1 MIFAAGLGTRL
12 KPLTDRLPKALVAVG
27 GVAMLERTARRL
39 VDAGVDRL
47 VVNVHPFADDVIA
60 FLAAHLDFGVDVRIS
75 REEPAPFETG
85 GGLLAARA
93 HFRGDRPIVLHNVDV
108 YTDLPIASLVTA
120 LARERALVAIAV
132 KARPS
137 SRRLLFD
144 AKGLLGRVDDAKGVR
159 LVVRPPEGEVVER
172 AFSGV
177 HVADPRLLALVTER
191 GTFSILDTYLR
202 LVAAGERIVPVATD
216 ASEWIDIG
224 RPADLE
230 RAELYATRARGGRVE

>member
-12 KPLTDRLPKALVAVG
+12 RPLTDRLPKALVAVG

-60 FLAAHLDFGVDVRIS
+60 FLAAHHDFGVEVRVS

-108 YTDLPIASLVTA
+108 YTELPIASLVTA
-120 LARERALVAIAV
+120 LTRERALVAIAV

-137 SRRLLFD
+137 TRRLLFD
-144 AKGLLGRVDDAKGVR
+144 DRGLLGRVDEGKGVR
-159 LVVRPPEGEVVER
+159 LVVRPAEGEVVER
-172 AFSGV
+172 PFSGV
-177 HVADPRLLALVTER
+177 HVADPRLLSLVTER

-202 LVAAGERIVPVATD
+202 LAAAGERIVPVATD
-216 ASEWIDIG
+216 AFEWIDIG

-230 RAELYATRARGGRVE
+230 RAELHATRARGGRVE

>member
-12 KPLTDRLPKALVAVG
+12 RPLTDRMPKALVAVG

-47 VVNVHPFADDVIA
+47 VVNVHPFADDVVA
-60 FLAAHLDFGVDVRIS
+60 FLRARRDFGVDVRVS
-75 REEPAPFETG
+75 REEPAPYETG

-108 YTDLPIASLVTA
+108 YTDLPIAALVAA

-132 KARPS
+132 KARAS

-144 AKGLLGRVDDAKGVR
+144 ARGLLGRVDDAKGLRV
-159 LVVRPPEGEVVER
+159 VVRPPDGEVVER
-172 AFSGV
+172 PFSGV
-177 HVADPRLLALVTER
+177 HVADPRLLGLVTER

-202 LVAAGERIVPVATD
+202 LAAVGERIVPVATD
-216 ASEWIDIG
+216 DAEWIDIG

-230 RAELYATRARGGRVE
+230 RAEIHATRARGGRIE